1 MKIKTIKDIAF
12 ALLFSAITV
21 VGITPVVMAMEESL
35 AAGEHGDASERLIT
49 IMQSLF
55 QAVREEDMVH
65 EENIPQDKAISS
77 EQMANLVD
85 AVEQLV
91 VYSRAMAAKP
101 PVSELAENDAVIFSA
116 MAQRLDDEV
125 VTLRQLATNY
135 DFRVA
140 VSAQQRLFN
149 ESYRRLNRTCA
160 ACHQLFRD
168 TLPQG

>member
-1 MKIKTIKDIAF
+1 MINHIKNTTF
-12 ALLFSAITV
+12 ALLLFTITV
-21 VGITPVVMAMEESL
+21 GFITPAVIAQEEPP
-35 AAGEHGDASERLIT
+35 AVGEHGDASERLVT
-49 IMQSLF
+49 IMRSLF

-65 EENIPQDKAISS
+65 EENIPGYKAITS
-77 EQMANLVD
+77 EQMNSLIES
-85 AVEQLV
+85 VEQLV
-91 VYSRAMAAKP
+91 VYSRAMAAQP